1 MRILL
6 IHRMFPGQFRYLAA
20 ALAQDPR
27 HEVVFLTSAAAGEI
41 PGVKK
46 VIYRPHRNGH
56 PATHTYLKSMENA
69 VLHGQAACKA
79 ALQLKNSGFVPD
91 VIYGHSGWGPTLFM
105 ADVFP
110 RTPIICLFE
119 WFYHAYGSSF
129 DFDPAFPITA
139 DNVAEIRVKNASIL
153 PDLVQCVKGISPT
166 EWQFR
171 QFPPEFHAKME
182 IIHEGIHTDFFK
194 PHPGAKLVLPQL
206 GLGLSPVQEI
216 VTYVATGMEPLR
228 GFPQFMA
235 AISEIQRRRPK
246 CHIVVV
252 GEDRTEYSN
261 KLPGGKTYRQDA
273 LEKYSYDMSRLHF
286 TGRLSVPDYLTVLQ
300 ASSVHVYLTYP
311 FILSWSMLEAMAC
324 GCLIVGSDTAPV
336 REVIDNNVNGLLVDF
351 FSPSAIADRV
361 IDALENQDQ
370 MNMIKTQARNTILA
384 KYDLKLLLS
393 RQINL
398 LQTVATKG
406 VW

>member
-27 HEVVFLTSAAAGEI
+27 NEVVFLTSAAAGDI

-46 VIYRPHRNGH
+46 VIYQPHRNAH
-56 PATHTYLKSMENA
+56 PATHTYLKSMENT

-110 RTPIICLFE
+110 RTPIVCLFE
-119 WFYHAYGSSF
+119 WFYHAHGSSF

-139 DNVAEIRVKNASIL
+139 DNEAEIRVKNAGIL

-166 EWQFR
+166 AWQHR
-171 QFPPEFHAKME
+171 QIPQEFHAKIA
-182 IIHEGIHTDFFK
+182 IIHEGIHTGFFQ
-194 PHPGAKLVLPQL
+194 PNPGAKLVLSQL
-206 GLGLSPVQEI
+206 SLDLSPVKEI

-235 AISEIQRRRPK
+235 AVSEIQRRRPE

-261 KLPGGKTYRQDA
+261 RLPGGKTYRQDA

-286 TGRLSVPDYLTVLQ
+286 TGRLSVPDYLTVLH

-311 FILSWSMLEAMAC
+311 FILSWSLLEAMAC
-324 GCLIVGSDTAPV
+324 GCLIVGSDTSPV
-336 REVIDNNVNGLLVDF
+336 REVIENNVNGLLVDF

-361 IDALENQDQ
+361 VEALEDHER
-370 MNMIKTQARNTILA
+370 MSIIKTQARNTILA

-398 LQTVATKG
+398 LQTVATRG
-406 VW
+406 V